1 MPSGAVPDVA
11 EQPDGE
17 GEKAV
22 KLRRFSYGVSAALIL
37 LCNAVF
43 LAGLWGS
50 GVNLD
55 ALVRTPDVF
64 DPAKDVCLRLTWHQV
79 TGGTEPVKLCNEWI
93 NLSDPSGDVHTFKPD
108 TKVVQGGDGKLYFD
122 HGAMVDYR
130 FFLLT
135 GFVAAVILAGV
146 MLKRYLIARYRIRLN
161 MQGPG
166 VSSS

>member
-1 MPSGAVPDVA
+1 MPEGTTPGALD
-11 EQPDGE
+11 QPDGGE
-17 GEKAV
+17 EKAL
-22 KLRRFSYGVSAALIL
+22 KLRRFSYGVSAALML

-64 DPAKDVCLRLTWHQV
+64 NPAQDVCLRLTWHQV
-79 TGGTEPVKLCNEWI
+79 AGGTEPVKLCSEWI
-93 NLSDPSGDVHTFKPD
+93 NLSDPSGNVHTFRAD
-108 TKVVQGGDGKLYFD
+108 TKIVQGGDGKLYFD

-146 MLKRYLIARYRIRLN
+146 RLKRYLIERYRLRLD
-161 MQGPG
+161 MQGHG

>member
-1 MPSGAVPDVA
+1 MPGGEAPGALD
-11 EQPDGE
+11 QPDGE
-17 GEKAV
+17 EEKAT
-22 KLRRFSYGVSAALIL
+22 KLRRFSYWVSAALML

-64 DPAKDVCLRLTWHQV
+64 DPAQDVCLRLTWHRV
-79 TGGTEPVKLCNEWI
+79 TGSPEPVKLCNEWI
-93 NLSDPSGDVHTFKPD
+93 NLSDPSGNVHTFQPE

-135 GFVAAVILAGV
+135 GFVAAVILAG
-146 MLKRYLIARYRIRLN
+146 LSIKRYLIARYRMRLD
-161 MQGPG
+161 MPGQGI
-166 VSSS
+166 SSS